1 GRSIEAAAAGVV
13 AVVTAA
19 MERALRVITVERGHD
34 PRDFVL
40 VAFGGAGGLH
50 AADLARALGMRRV
63 YVPRHPGLLSAWGV
77 LSAELMRDAS
87 RTLRRVTP
95 PRAMLERGFHG
106 LERQLGRALAR
117 GGVAHPHPDRLPGV
131 RYVGQP
137 FAGAVP
143 YAPPRPRDI

>member
-1 GRSIEAAAAGVV
+1 AGVV

-34 PRDFVL
+34 PRTFTL

-77 LSAELMRDAS
+77 LAAEPIRDFT
-87 RTLRRVTP
+87 RTLRQVAP
-95 PRAMLERGFHG
+95 PTAMLERG
-106 LERQLGRALAR
+106 
-117 GGVAHPHPDRLPGV
+117 
-131 RYVGQP
+131 
-137 FAGAVP
+137 
-143 YAPPRPRDI
+143 PRDLIPQAPRLIGGD